1 MDRVTVGGAVLDRIE
16 ETVDTS
22 FTAEGLFPVFDP
34 EALRPHMAWLA
45 PGYYIAER
53 GGSCCPRTSPRLTAA
68 TCWTRGA
75 GSRFRGSRRRLGF
88 RSP

>member
-22 FTAEGLFPVFDP
+22 FTAEGFFPAFDP

-45 PGYYIAER
+45 PRYYIAER
-53 GGSCCPRTSPRLTAA
+53 GALLLPAHFPAPHGGHVLDTGGGSALRWLAA
-68 TCWTRGA
+68 
-75 GSRFRGSRRRLGF
+75 
-88 RSP
+88 